1 MANTTAPL
9 ATATVNWFDDN
20 GGLHIRVYT
29 TDGNTITE
37 RGIDA
42 GSSSWQNGTLSAPG
56 SAVSATCWWVKG
68 EGARI
73 RVYATTA
80 FETTVEW
87 CLDPGSSNWTQGGY
101 TPG

>member
-1 MANTTAPL
+1 MATTTAPL

-37 RGIDA
+37 RCADA
-42 GSSSWQNGTLSAPG
+42 GSSTWRNGTLNASG

-68 EGARI
+68 QGASI

-87 CLDPGSSNWTQGGY
+87 CLDPGSSNWTQGSY